1 MIDLPHVAA
10 RVFGTPLLIA
20 RGKLDVILGVLAPR
34 LTGGTLSPRESDRE
48 PTEQRTMTAE
58 GIALVSVVGTLVA
71 RSGYL
76 DSSSGLLAYGAI
88 GDAIEAAMADPL
100 VRGVILDVDSPGGEV
115 GGLFDLVA
123 RIAALRA
130 SAGKPL
136 WAVANEDA
144 LSAAYAIASVADRI
158 YVTQT
163 GEVGSVGV
171 VAAHVDESGADA
183 QAGFAW
189 SFIFAGQ
196 QKVDGNA
203 HEPLSQRARGN
214 IQADVDRLYGEF
226 CTLIATNR
234 ELTVQAVRS
243 TQAATYRGELAIQAG
258 LADRLGTL
266 DLATAEMAAELDAA
280 LAYTSPAPIV
290 RRSTSMANESETEV
304 SAAAPAVALTAADQ
318 QPAAAPTPGPAP
330 SQQPTA
336 PETDADPEHDPADA
350 LRSEYAD
357 IASLAAQAARLGVTV
372 DAADAMRK
380 GISAEALRRT
390 VLDTLASRAEA
401 TTVIAAAPSVP
412 SVTESAIVRRARE
425 RAAAA
430 RA

>member
-1 MIDLPHVAA
+1 MMDLPHLAA

-34 LTGGTLSPRESDRE
+34 LTGAALLPGDGERE
-48 PTEQRTMTAE
+48 PAEQLSVTPS
-58 GIALVSVVGTLVA
+58 GIAVVSVVGTLVA

-88 GDAIEAAMADPL
+88 GDAIEAAMANPS
-100 VRGVILDVDSPGGEV
+100 VRGILLDVDSPGGEV
-115 GGLFDLVA
+115 GGLFDLVT
-123 RIAALRA
+123 RIGALKA
-130 SAGKPL
+130 SAGIPL

-144 LSAAYAIASVADRI
+144 LSAAYAIASAADRI

-163 GEVGSVGV
+163 GEVGSIGV
-171 VAAHVDESGADA
+171 VAAHVDESGADT

-203 HEPLSQRARGN
+203 HEPLSQRARDA

-226 CTLIATNR
+226 CTLVATNR
-234 ELTVQAVRS
+234 DLTVRTVRD
-243 TQAATYRGELAIQAG
+243 THAATYRGELAIQAG

-266 DLATAEMAAELDAA
+266 DLASAEMAAELDAA
-280 LAYTSPAPIV
+280 LTYTAPAQIV
-290 RRSTSMANESETEV
+290 RRSTSMATNESETEG
-304 SAAAPAVALTAADQ
+304 SATAPAVVAAAAVPQPAEADPAPAR
-318 QPAAAPTPGPAP
+318 QPAAT
-330 SQQPTA
+330 
-336 PETDADPEHDPADA
+336 ETDEEPDPDPAEA

-401 TTVIAAAPSVP
+401 TTVIAAAPSAP
-412 SVTESAIVRRARE
+412 AINESAIVRRARQ

-430 RA
+430 RT

>member
-1 MIDLPHVAA
+1 VALFCNA
-10 RVFGTPLLIA
+10 RPNPSLL
-20 RGKLDVILGVLAPR
+20 
-34 LTGGTLSPRESDRE
+34 
-48 PTEQRTMTAE
+48 EQVTMTTE

-88 GDAIEAAMADPL
+88 GDAIETAMADPL
-100 VRGVILDVDSPGGEV
+100 VRGVILEVDSPGGEV

-123 RIAALRA
+123 RIDALKA
-130 SAGKPL
+130 SSSKPL

-203 HEPLSQRARGN
+203 HEPLSQRAREA
-214 IQADVDRLYGEF
+214 IQADVDRLYGDF

-234 ELTVQAVRS
+234 NLTVQAVRS

-258 LADRLGTL
+258 LADLLGTL
-266 DLATAEMAAELDAA
+266 DLATAEMTAELDAA
-280 LAYTSPAPIV
+280 LTYTVPAQIV
-290 RRSTSMANESETEV
+290 RRSTSMATNESETEI
-304 SAAAPAVALTAADQ
+304 SAATPAVVLIATEQ
-318 QPAAAPTPGPAP
+318 QPAPAPTPGPAP
-330 SQQPTA
+330 AQQPAA

-350 LRSEYAD
+350 LRTEYAD

-401 TTVIAAAPSVP
+401 TTVIAAAPSAP